1 MAKIYKLSYEHTAT
15 FNRLTENLWR
25 FQAYIKCV
33 KTISLI
39 LDL

>member
-1 MAKIYKLSYEHTAT
+1 MAKIYKLSYEHTAA

-25 FQAYIKCV
+25 FQEYIQYI

-39 LDL
+39 LNL

>member
-25 FQAYIKCV
+25 FQEYIQCI

-39 LDL
+39 LNL